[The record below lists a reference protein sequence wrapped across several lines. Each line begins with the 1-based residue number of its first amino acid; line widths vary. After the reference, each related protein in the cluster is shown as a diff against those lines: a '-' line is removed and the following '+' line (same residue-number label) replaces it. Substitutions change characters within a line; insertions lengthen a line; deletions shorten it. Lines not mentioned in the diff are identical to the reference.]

1 MRTASL
7 NGFAT
12 IWDELPLV
20 ARLFLLATAAGIIAI
35 IAWPHCRQACLWRR
49 IRKLPPPVIKRKIE
63 PDLRLPRGHADEPPA
78 G

>member
-7 NGFAT
+7 NGFAA
-12 IWDELPLV
+12 IWGDFPL
-20 ARLFLLATAAGIIAI
+20 AAKLFLLATVAGIIAI
-35 IAWPHCRQACLWRR
+35 IAWPHYRQAWLWRR

-63 PDLRLPRGHADEPPA
+63 PDLRLPRGHADEPPE